1 MTALAPTTI
10 ALAARIGPPVMP
22 HCRRCPTRGPWAIV
36 RGLVKPGTRYRALL
50 GGGCHRSRFC
60 NRSMGAEKGADMTH
74 RQRNLVWSVLPRI
87 KAHLRV
93 GREMHGLHRYG
104 IGVPRN
110 VVGQHQDW
118 RLAVA
123 HEIAR
128 HGVHEIGAITTVH
141 VGQEGVD
148 HRHRDVGP
156 AGAQL
161 QLWAWRW
168 GTRTNPDKPLL
179 TFSPDSLTFT

>member
-104 IGVPRN
+104 IGLPRN
-110 VVGQHQDW
+110 VVGQHQDF
-118 RLAVA
+118 
-123 HEIAR
+123 IAR
-128 HGVHEIGAITTVH
+128 VLGNELGGCRGKLARKRSRAQRAFLRGTIFASIALSATIGVL
-141 VGQEGVD
+141 
-148 HRHRDVGP
+148 
-156 AGAQL
+156 AGKIVEANEAFL
-161 QLWAWRW
+161 
-168 GTRTNPDKPLL
+168 
-179 TFSPDSLTFT
+179 